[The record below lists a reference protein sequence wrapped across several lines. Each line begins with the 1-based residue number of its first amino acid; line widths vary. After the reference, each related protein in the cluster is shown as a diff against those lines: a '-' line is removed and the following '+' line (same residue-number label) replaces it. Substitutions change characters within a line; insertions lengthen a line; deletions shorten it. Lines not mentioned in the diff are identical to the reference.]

1 MDKNILI
8 KYDIEGEFHERYFYE
23 ISFEYN
29 KASNIIS
36 LDNTLQEADDFIREI
51 DGKSILMEYRGIS
64 RVDGKK
70 LFVLNT
76 SSIRREFKLNEIFK

>member
-1 MDKNILI
+1 MDKNLII
-8 KYDIEGEFHERYFYE
+8 KYDIEGEFHENYFYE
-23 ISFEYN
+23 ILFVYN

-36 LDNTLQEADDFIREI
+36 LDNTLEEADNFIREVNGENI
-51 DGKSILMEYRGIS
+51 FMQYRGIS

-76 SSIRREFKLNEIFK
+76 SSIRREYKLNEILK

>member
-1 MDKNILI
+1 MDKNLII
-8 KYDIEGEFHERYFYE
+8 KYDIEGEFHENYFYE
-23 ISFEYN
+23 ILFDYN

-36 LDNTLQEADDFIREI
+36 LDNTLEEADNFIREI
-51 DGKSILMEYRGIS
+51 DGENIFMQYRGIS

-76 SSIRREFKLNEIFK
+76 SSIRREFKLKEIFK